1 MYRMLNRLCVL
12 ICLFVV
18 FSCTQ
23 EERLSEVEL
32 PKFFS
37 DHMVFQRGEPIRVW
51 GKGDEGRFVEV
62 KFNSQTQRAKVDEDG
77 RWLVEF
83 GAMSASGPFDLE
95 INEMKIRDVQVGE
108 VWLASGQSNMEWV
121 MSAGVEHLNTEIS
134 DSDYPLIRFFKVPHD
149 YDAKKK
155 FNVRGGEWKVA
166 NSDNLLYFSAVAW
179 FFAKRNHLD
188 KGVPVGIIDASWGG
202 TPAEGW
208 IDAEALLQS
217 EFYGTKAGDIVNRS
231 QYWEQEVIDN
241 KLRELERN
249 EVVGDAR
256 KAEIQGV
263 VNPNYDDSDW
273 ESIKLPEAN
282 PLKDV
287 VWLRKKVNLTDTQGV
302 KIQFGEIEQLGHI
315 YVNGGRLFVKDYS
328 EKVREFPI
336 PSSMLQKGENL
347 IAIRVVNTWNN
358 EVRVG
363 QKGNFYLQT
372 NQGKINLEG
381 DWKFNNRIEDPLPNV
396 EKYNW
401 LPGMMFNA
409 MIYPLVNYPIKG
421 VIWYQGESNT
431 GDHEHYEGLFST
443 LISSWRASWAI
454 GDFPFLFVQL
464 ANFMERKEV
473 QPDSHW
479 AFLREAQSNVTNLP
493 NTGMAVTI
501 DIGDEKDIHPKN
513 KRDVGHRLYRVAQKV
528 AYGDGVLHRGPNL
541 LRAKVVND
549 VFVLNYADIGEGF
562 VLESGDE
569 VEGFIIAGRDGE
581 FYSAKGRITGGSE
594 IQVFH
599 SKVTDP
605 VEIRYAWADNPSV
618 NLYNSEGLPAEPF
631 RFRLPDIDAIR
642 Q

>member
-1 MYRMLNRLCVL
+1 MLNRLCVL

-18 FSCTQ
+18 FSCRQ

-32 PKFFS
+32 PRFFS

-51 GKGDEGRFVEV
+51 GKGEEGMFVEV
-62 KFNSQTQRAKVDEDG
+62 KFNSQTQRAKVDENG
-77 RWLVEF
+77 KWLVEF
-83 GAMSASGPFDLE
+83 DAMSASGPFDLE

-134 DSDYPLIRFFKVPHD
+134 DADYPLIRFFKVPHD

-188 KGVPVGIIDASWGG
+188 KGVPIGIIDASWGG

-217 EFYGTKAGDIVNRS
+217 EFYGTKAGDIINRS

-287 VWLRKKVNLTDTQGV
+287 VWLRKKVNLTDTQSV
-302 KIQFGEIEQLGHI
+302 KIQFGEIEQLGHV

-328 EKVREFPI
+328 DKVREYPI

-363 QKGNFYLQT
+363 QKGNFYLST

-443 LISSWRASWAI
+443 LISSWRGNWAI

-473 QPDSHW
+473 QPDSNW
-479 AFLREAQSNVTNLP
+479 AFLREAQSNVRNLP

-501 DIGDEKDIHPKN
+501 DIGDEKDIHPRN

-528 AYGDGVLHRGPNL
+528 AYGDGILHRGPNL
-541 LRAKVVND
+541 LRARVVND

-569 VEGFIIAGRDGE
+569 VEGFIITGRDGE
-581 FYSAKGRITGGSE
+581 FYSAKGRITGENE

-599 SKVTDP
+599 PKVTDP

-631 RFRLPDIDAIR
+631 RFRLLDIDSVR